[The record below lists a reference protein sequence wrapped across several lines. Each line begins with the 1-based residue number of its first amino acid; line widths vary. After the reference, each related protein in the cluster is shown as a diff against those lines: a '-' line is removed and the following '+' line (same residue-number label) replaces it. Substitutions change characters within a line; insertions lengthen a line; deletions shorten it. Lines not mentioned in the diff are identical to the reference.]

1 VVCSGFND
9 GQQWQGKWTSVW
21 HSPQQDGYEMAISA
35 FVLIDTTG
43 NHTKSAYKTITRI
56 QGVKAVYPVT
66 GPFDLIAQVEAETL
80 EELNDLVMVRLRGI
94 DGVTKTNTAIV
105 LDL

>member
-1 VVCSGFND
+1 
-9 GQQWQGKWTSVW
+9 
-21 HSPQQDGYEMAISA
+21 MAISA

-56 QGVKAVYPVT
+56 EGVKAVSPVT

-80 EELNDLVMVRLRGI
+80 EVLNDRVMTRLRGI
-94 DGVTKTNTAIV
+94 DGVIKTNTAIV
-105 LDL
+105 LNL

>member
-1 VVCSGFND
+1 
-9 GQQWQGKWTSVW
+9 
-21 HSPQQDGYEMAISA
+21 MAISA

-43 NHTKSAYKTITRI
+43 NHTKSAYKTLTRI

-66 GPFDLIAQVEAETL
+66 GPHDLIAQIEAETI
-80 EELNDLVMVRLRGI
+80 EELHDTVMAGIRGV

-105 LDL
+105 LNL